1 MIFINTPREMIKPLF
16 VLVEPHL
23 VTAFV
28 VLEMLSEVERFHTP
42 LAELYL
48 AVLSSLDTVK
58 SRREAA
64 EGGVTF

>member
-1 MIFINTPREMIKPLF
+1 MF
-16 VLVEPHL
+16 VLPEPHL
-23 VTAFV
+23 VRAFV
-28 VLEMLSEVERFHTP
+28 VLGTLSEVERFHTP